1 MARNATKRLSIKAA
15 CRLWCELSLQ
25 KQSMMEDPR
34 TSTPHYVSTLA
45 YLFTIVEA
53 SVNKHFPKLPQPLC
67 EFHEV
72 CWCVQCLT
80 EYKTSGFTKFRNACE
95 HLDVQCSDAHLSTH
109 YINQLQLIL
118 KYADHLEASAEEEII
133 RQLDSM
139 EMETADP
146 ST

>member
-1 MARNATKRLSIKAA
+1 MARNATKRLPIKVV
-15 CRLWCELSLQ
+15 CRARCRLSLQ
-25 KQSMMEDPR
+25 KQSMMAVPR
-34 TSTPHYVSTLA
+34 TSTPYYVSTLA
-45 YLFTIVEA
+45 YLFAIVEA
-53 SVNKHFPKLPQPLC
+53 SVNKHFPKLTQPLC

-95 HLDVQCSDAHLSTH
+95 HLDAQCSDAHLSTQ

-118 KYADHLEASAEEEII
+118 KYADHLEASAEEKII
-133 RQLDSM
+133 RQLDSVD
-139 EMETADP
+139 METGGP